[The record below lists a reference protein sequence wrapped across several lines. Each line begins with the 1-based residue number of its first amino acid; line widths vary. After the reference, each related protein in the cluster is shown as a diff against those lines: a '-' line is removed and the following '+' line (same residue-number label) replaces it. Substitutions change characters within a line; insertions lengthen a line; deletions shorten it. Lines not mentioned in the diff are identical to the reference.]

1 MVFFNPLPSAAA
13 EPMEDESLKSSG
25 FSGRVDVV
33 AIMEEEEADASIV
46 AILNGAAILAGRPF
60 ARDEKARA

>member
-33 AIMEEEEADASIV
+33 AIMEEEEDASIV
-46 AILNGAAILAGRPF
+46 AILNGAAILAGRPL